1 VKVDGAFEGVRA
13 SEPAQRECIPNT
25 FAHDA
30 EAEVVEVDPAGDLVD
45 AIRNAVE
52 ACPTSALQ
60 LIEEGE

>member
-1 VKVDGAFEGVRA
+1 MPKVVVDR
-13 SEPAQRECIPNT
+13 QRCLGSGQCIVYAPHS
-25 FAHDA
+25 FAHDG
-30 EAEVVEVDPAGDLVD
+30 EAKAVVIDPAGDPIE